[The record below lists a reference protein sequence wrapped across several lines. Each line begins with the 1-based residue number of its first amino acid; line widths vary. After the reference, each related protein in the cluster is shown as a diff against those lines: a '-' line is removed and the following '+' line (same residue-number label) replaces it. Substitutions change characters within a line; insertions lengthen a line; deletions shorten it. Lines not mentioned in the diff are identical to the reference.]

1 VPASGSVLIDGT
13 ATTEFGGAFNVS
25 IILDADATATL
36 TLNYSVNFS
45 GVVSGFDGNDIFDL
59 ADIAAGS
66 GTLSYASNAQD
77 IGSILTVTNGTHT
90 ATVKLVGH
98 YSAADFQATADSGM
112 GTLIDGKLLLLVEDR
127 AHNAQNL

>member
-1 VPASGSVLIDGT
+1 MLIDGT

-77 IGSILTVTNGTHT
+77 IDSILTGTNGTHT
-90 ATVKLVGH
+90 ANVKLVGQ
-98 YSAADFQATADSGM
+98 YSAVDFQATADSGM
-112 GTLIDGKLLLLVEDR
+112 GTLIDGKLLLLVED
-127 AHNAQNL
+127 

>member
-1 VPASGSVLIDGT
+1 MSASGSVLIDGT

-90 ATVKLVGH
+90 ANVKLVGQ

>member
-1 VPASGSVLIDGT
+1 MPASGSMLIDGT

-77 IGSILTVTNGTHT
+77 IDSILTGTNGTHT
-90 ATVKLVGH
+90 ANVKLVGQ
-98 YSAADFQATADSGM
+98 YSAVDFQATADSGM